1 MPINFDLAE
10 KIGSSPTD
18 VPPSKR
24 KVGYFEVLNSN
35 KVPFEGVS
43 LSEKG
48 YYECPF
54 CREYALKQVIN
65 WRCEKC
71 SSKLIKWRC
80 YTEETGQQH
89 EHYDHYI
96 KSFYANVE
104 IRKDKMKMK
113 KKKNE

>member
-1 MPINFDLAE
+1 MPINFDRAE

-18 VPPSKR
+18 APPSKR
-24 KVGYFEVLNSN
+24 KVGSFEVLNSN
-35 KVPFEGVS
+35 
-43 LSEKG
+43 
-48 YYECPF
+48 
-54 CREYALKQVIN
+54 N
-65 WRCEKC
+65 
-71 SSKLIKWRC
+71 LIKWRC

>member
-1 MPINFDLAE
+1 VPINFDRAD
-10 KIGSSPTD
+10 KIGSSEADAPQ
-18 VPPSKR
+18 PIGR
-24 KVGYFEVLNSN
+24 IGYFEVLNVN

-43 LSEKG
+43 LSQKG

-54 CREYALKQVIN
+54 CREYAIKQIID

-80 YTEETGQQH
+80 FTEETEQEH

-96 KSFYANVE
+96 KSFYERVDHWKNKA
-104 IRKDKMKMK
+104 K
-113 KKKNE
+113 KKKEKNG